1 MIEWRSRR
9 WARVLPMSCHFSFP
23 FSRPFQHSVNS
34 LVCWLIMRRLSHFCT
49 FIRFRTAWRVKIYRS
64 ISQMSSSHVSGTQV
78 CPTRAMTTLVEF
90 PTIFE
95 VYPVR
100 TSNSTLGLQP
110 FLWVHCMRW
119 GLLWKLPK
127 RHSSFYTSFSI
138 CWLPSA
144 FHYQS
149 VVSLQFRKKTTQFY
163 YYCIFHLSPLTRPTS
178 PPPVPPPPTYS
189 HISSA
194 QIILLTIA
202 FSSANISWPITH
214 EHFIHWPA
222 TLFQSWLYTNW
233 H

>member
-1 MIEWRSRR
+1 MIGWRSRR

-23 FSRPFQHSVNS
+23 FSSPFQHSVNS

-49 FIRFRTAWRVKIYRS
+49 FIRFRTVWRVKIYRS

-100 TSNSTLGLQP
+100 TSNSTLDLQP

-149 VVSLQFRKKTTQFY
+149 VVSLQFRKKKHPILLLLYFSS
-163 YYCIFHLSPLTRPTS
+163 LSPTS
-178 PPPVPPPPTYS
+178 PPRHPSPRTHTHFKYPNHLIDHCIFLCQHILAHYSWTLYPLACYLVPE
-189 HISSA
+189 
-194 QIILLTIA
+194 LTV
-202 FSSANISWPITH
+202 H
-214 EHFIHWPA
+214 
-222 TLFQSWLYTNW
+222 
-233 H
+233 